1 MKWLWAIV
9 LLFVIGAAVVLGSAR
24 RGSEATRVPSLPAAA
39 PVAASAAAPAPAPTQ
54 ATKPRAVGAD
64 PSPEPTPSALLAAPA
79 ALPLPLAVEPAAVE
93 ALPAQARATEAPTPV
108 PATTA
113 PPAED
118 ATKVAAAEKIAAEVV
133 AALASP
139 GVGGVS
145 PEASGPDAAA
155 ALPDGFV
162 IEPNPKFPA
171 DKLVP
176 VKVERKEGGVLV
188 LDGRFPVRGTGTKA
202 DPYRFSWDLLVSA
215 QETYKPRMGQMKLP
229 QRVAM
234 LDGKHVRI
242 AGYVAFPITSA
253 NPKEMLSML
262 NQWDGCCIGVPPTAY
277 DAVEVKLANA
287 ANAKQRMAM
296 HGTVEG
302 KLKVDPYLDGGWLL
316 GLYLI
321 DDATLTMDD

>member
-1 MKWLWAIV
+1 MPAPATV
-9 LLFVIGAAVVLGSAR
+9 
-24 RGSEATRVPSLPAAA
+24 RGPLPVEPAAE
-39 PVAASAAAPAPAPTQ
+39 AATAVPTPPASITPPPAPAPT
-54 ATKPRAVGAD
+54 
-64 PSPEPTPSALLAAPA
+64 
-79 ALPLPLAVEPAAVE
+79 
-93 ALPAQARATEAPTPV
+93 
-108 PATTA
+108 PATT
-113 PPAED
+113 PPPPVDD
-118 ATKVAAAEKIAAEVV
+118 AAKVAAAEKIAADVV
-133 AALASP
+133 EALASP
-139 GVGGVS
+139 GGGS
-145 PEASGPDAAA
+145 QAAA
-155 ALPDGFV
+155 APEAAAAWPEGFV

-171 DKLVP
+171 EKMVP
-176 VKVERKEGGVLV
+176 VKVERKEPGVLV

-277 DAVEVKLANA
+277 DAVEVKLAAA
-287 ANAKQRMAM
+287 ANAKQRMAV

-321 DDATLTMDD
+321 DDATLTIDD